1 MILTE
6 KKLTNIQT
14 YKKKPTFNIGILIF
28 GVILI
33 YLIVTVFTYITSK
46 HVSVYEVREGA
57 ILKDRAYT
65 GLVIR
70 DETVVSAE
78 KGGYINYFIPEGSKV
93 GAKTNV
99 YTLSDEKL
107 DFKDAAAAEQTELAA
122 DEQSALLLKIQ
133 SFSENST
140 SGQFRDVYTLKD
152 NIQTTLEGKS
162 SQSRK
167 AQLEEMLSGN
177 GHGLTAYPAAADG
190 IILYSLDG
198 FETTTISD
206 VTENMLS
213 KEGYMRQTF
222 KDNTAV
228 RPGDAIYKLIT
239 SDTWTLV
246 IQLGDDA
253 VKEMADM
260 KRVKVKFLGDGQTE
274 RADFAVYNTPDRNL
288 GFLTFHSAM
297 IRYAQERYL
306 DIELILEDESG
317 LKIPKSSAVNK
328 EFYTIPEDYLTQGGN
343 SSETGVLVQ
352 QKNGQAEFKK
362 VDVYYRDP
370 ETDNVYL
377 NPLAFDGNTVLM
389 KPESSETLPLKNT
402 KKLKGVYNIN
412 KGYAVFKQIE
422 ILCESDEYYIVKAGN
437 DYSLTN
443 YDHIALDGDI
453 INENAVVF

>member
-1 MILTE
+1 MTE

-14 YKKKPTFNIGILIF
+14 YKKKPNFNIGILIF
-28 GVILI
+28 GFILI

-78 KGGYINYFIPEGSKV
+78 KGGYINYFIPEGSKI

-99 YTLSDEKL
+99 YTLSNEKL
-107 DFKDAAAAEQTELAA
+107 DFKDSAAPEQTELSA
-122 DEQSALLLKIQ
+122 DEQSAILLKVQ
-133 SFSENST
+133 SFSENSS

-152 NIQTTLEGKS
+152 NILTALEGKS

-177 GHGLTAYPAAADG
+177 GHGLTAYPAASDG

-213 KEGYMRQTF
+213 KEGYTTQTF

-246 IQLGDDA
+246 IPLMDDA
-253 VKEMADM
+253 AKEMADM
-260 KRVKVKFLGDGQTE
+260 KRVRVKFSKDGQTE
-274 RADFAVYNTPDRNL
+274 RADFAIYNTPDSNL

-343 SSETGVLVQ
+343 SNETGVLVQ

-370 ETDNVYL
+370 ETDDVYL
-377 NPLAFDGNTVLM
+377 NPLAFDGNTVLI

-412 KGYAVFKQIE
+412 KGYAVFKQVE
-422 ILCESDEYYIVKAGN
+422 ILCESDEYYIVKEGN

-443 YDHIALDGDI
+443 YDHIALDGSTI
-453 INENAVVF
+453 TENAVVF